1 MPSVALIYDGAEIH
15 SHQKAKFSLSPTPGS
30 YEHRF
35 SGLARLYG
43 QAGAESIKGAH
54 VAIVGIGGVGS
65 WAAESL
71 ARSGVGELSLID
83 WDDICYSNINRQ
95 VHAIDGTIGRSKVV
109 VMAERIA
116 AINPD
121 CRVHAIREFFSADQA
136 EAMICQAGFD
146 GLIDAIDQLTPKCHL
161 ITTCKRAK
169 IPIVSCG
176 AAGGMSDPARLEVK
190 DLNHSINDPLLAQV
204 RKKLRKDFGFT
215 KKPKAKFKVDCVFSS
230 ENKVFPREDGSVCAG
245 KILGNEGSIG
255 CDTGYGSASFVTGTA
270 AFLAVGRILKKIVR
284 KRQP

>member
-1 MPSVALIYDGAEIH
+1 LLPS
-15 SHQKAKFSLSPTPGS
+15 PGS

-35 SGLARLYG
+35 GGLTRLYG
-43 QAGAESIKGAH
+43 QAGAQSIQGAH
-54 VAIVGIGGVGS
+54 VAVVGIGGVGS
-65 WAAESL
+65 WAAEAL
-71 ARSGVGELSLID
+71 ARSGVGQLSLID

-95 VHAIDGTIGRSKVV
+95 VHALDGTIGRSKVL

-121 CRVHAIREFFSADQA
+121 CRVHAVQEFFSADQA
-136 EAMICQAGFD
+136 QSMITQAGFD
-146 GLIDAIDQLTPKCHL
+146 GLIDAIDQLTPKCQL

-176 AAGGMSDPARLEVK
+176 AAGGMSDPTRLEVK

-245 KILGNEGSIG
+245 KILENEGNIG
-255 CDTGYGSASFVTGTA
+255 CDSGYGSASFVTGTA
-270 AFLAVGRILKKIVR
+270 AFLAVGRILNKIVH
-284 KRQP
+284 KQRQTEFKKEN